1 MEFQSENEK
10 KYYDFLSKT
19 LKDGVI
25 DDSERKLL
33 NKQKEKYNISDEKAL
48 ELEEIVRN
56 EYLSLHGINTMEEKE
71 YYNLL
76 LDVVEDGAIDR
87 SERDILNSMKDEY
100 NISDERAL
108 ELEELAKLSVKN
120 NSAEIIIANN
130 TYNGNKQT
138 NNPVIN
144 NFVLNTNTYYQQ
156 IFYNRLQIFIDSLTN
171 ADLNTLLHLTEPDNI
186 YKNIKNAL
194 DDLFLTIYT

>member
-87 SERDILNSMKDEY
+87 SERDILNSMKQM
-100 NISDERAL
+100 R
-108 ELEELAKLSVKN
+108 V
-120 NSAEIIIANN
+120 
-130 TYNGNKQT
+130 
-138 NNPVIN
+138 
-144 NFVLNTNTYYQQ
+144 
-156 IFYNRLQIFIDSLTN
+156 
-171 ADLNTLLHLTEPDNI
+171 
-186 YKNIKNAL
+186 
-194 DDLFLTIYT
+194 